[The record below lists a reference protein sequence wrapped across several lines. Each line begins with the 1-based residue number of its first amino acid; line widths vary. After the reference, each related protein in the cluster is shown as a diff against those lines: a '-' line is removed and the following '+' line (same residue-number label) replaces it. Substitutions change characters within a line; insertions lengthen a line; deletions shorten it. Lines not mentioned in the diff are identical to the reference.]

1 MPYVEKLKMIK
12 EEKKISNAEISKV
25 GNIPL
30 ATVIRVFNGQT
41 LNPTFET
48 ITGIAIGMGVSLDEL
63 AGLKQPDAPPIPSPI
78 EDTLNAY
85 IELLKEKDDKIKERD
100 EKIKER
106 DERIAELKAER
117 DSERKDKHRVTCV
130 LVCFVAIVLIILAID
145 IWKAHS

>member
-1 MPYVEKLKMIK
+1 MPYVEKLKAIK
-12 EEKKISNAEISKV
+12 DEKKLSNAEIAKV

-63 AGLKQPDAPPIPSPI
+63 AGLKQPDAPPIASPI

-85 IELLKEKDDKIKERD
+85 VDLLKEKDDKIRERD
-100 EKIKER
+100 
-106 DERIAELKAER
+106 DRIVELKAER
-117 DSERKDKHRVTCV
+117 DSERKDKYRIACV
-130 LVCFVAIVLIILAID
+130 LIGFVVLVFLFFAID
-145 IWKAHS
+145 ILNGHFGNIRY

>member
-85 IELLKEKDDKIKERD
+85 VELLREKD
-100 EKIKER
+100 EKIRER
-106 DERIAELKAER
+106 DNTITELKAER
-117 DSERKDKHRVTCV
+117 DSERKVNRRLTGV
-130 LVCFVAIVLIILAID
+130 LVLLVTFVLIILSID
-145 IWKAHS
+145 LLNAHIGYIRY